1 MKQLTKNIF
10 NPGTYSNNVDLVLL
24 ILRLVVGIFMLTH
37 GIGKFDALF
46 GGEPIQF
53 PDPLGIGATA
63 SLAMAVFSEVLCS
76 ILLIIGLGT
85 RLAAIPLL
93 ITMLIAALIV
103 HSTDGFGR
111 QELPLIYTTLYIAIA
126 ILGAGKF
133 SLDYL
138 ITKGRKL

>member
-1 MKQLTKNIF
+1 
-10 NPGTYSNNVDLVLL
+10 
-24 ILRLVVGIFMLTH
+24 
-37 GIGKFDALF
+37 
-46 GGEPIQF
+46 
-53 PDPLGIGATA
+53 
-63 SLAMAVFSEVLCS
+63 
-76 ILLIIGLGT
+76 
-85 RLAAIPLL
+85 
-93 ITMLIAALIV
+93 MLIAALIV